1 MTRVITLLLVLAAS
15 LLAADPT
22 AAVSAAADGWHEAAV
37 KQDKAALERLL
48 ADDLTYSH
56 AGGTT
61 QNKAEYIAAVTHGPA
76 HYESFTESDV
86 KITIYGTVAVLSGFT
101 DVKMI
106 NRPSYRV
113 RTQHVYV
120 LNQGQW
126 QLAAHLSTRVSP
138 PAPSR

>member
-1 MTRVITLLLVLAAS
+1 MTRVITILLVLAAS

-22 AAVSAAADGWHEAAV
+22 EAVRATADGWHEAAV
-37 KQDKAALERLL
+37 KQDRAALERLL

-61 QNKAEYIAAVTHGPA
+61 QNKAEYIAAVTRGPA

-101 DVKMI
+101 DVKMV
-106 NRPSYRV
+106 NRPSFRV

-120 LNQGQW
+120 QNQGQW

-138 PAPSR
+138 PTASR